1 MFEYDKIGCD
11 KMYDIY
17 TTLEND
23 TIESISDKY
32 NITPYVLYQLNGLPI
47 NSKITP
53 NTNIVVPKISNTY
66 FDYYTIKK
74 GDTLYKIADKYN
86 VDYNLLALIN
96 GLDSNDY
103 IYPNQEI
110 LIPKSSYSYYVTADG
125 DTLST
130 VSKKFNIGQSE
141 LINSNET
148 IYLLPGQLLVKKTG
162 K

>member
-103 IYPNQEI
+103 IYPNQVISVPKNGVKYYIVNKDETLLDI
-110 LIPKSSYSYYVTADG
+110 ANKLNTNISNIINQNNKLYLTEDQLIVYKP
-125 DTLST
+125 
-130 VSKKFNIGQSE
+130 N
-141 LINSNET
+141 
-148 IYLLPGQLLVKKTG
+148 
-162 K
+162 

>member
-74 GDTLYKIADKYN
+74 GDTIYKIADKYN

-103 IYPNQEI
+103 IYPNQVISVPKNGVKYYIVNKDETLLDI
-110 LIPKSSYSYYVTADG
+110 ANKLNTNISNIINQNNKLYLTEDQLIVYKP
-125 DTLST
+125 
-130 VSKKFNIGQSE
+130 N
-141 LINSNET
+141 
-148 IYLLPGQLLVKKTG
+148 
-162 K
+162 